1 MAPSP
6 QLGMAVSDSL
16 AVVSL
21 SPVVVLVGSLAR
33 PVLVDASVV
42 VDAPAL
48 VGPVVASPVDVL
60 ASVAE
65 LVGAVVAEDGP
76 LVARVVPPLS
86 LSPPPPQAAN
96 MSTAHEQIK

>member
-6 QLGMAVSDSL
+6 QLGTAVSDSL

-48 VGPVVASPVDVL
+48 VG
-60 ASVAE
+60 
-65 LVGAVVAEDGP
+65 AVVAEDGP

-86 LSPPPPQAAN
+86 LSPPPPQATN
-96 MSTAHEQIK
+96 MITAHEQIK